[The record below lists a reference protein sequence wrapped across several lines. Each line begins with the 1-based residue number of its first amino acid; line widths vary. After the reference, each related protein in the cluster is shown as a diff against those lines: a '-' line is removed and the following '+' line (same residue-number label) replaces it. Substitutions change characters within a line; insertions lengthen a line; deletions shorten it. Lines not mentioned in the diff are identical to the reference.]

1 MMIIRGLSHGI
12 VEDDELQQGR
22 CHLIGVAMPGLFHYP
37 LPRVFL
43 KREEK

>member
-12 VEDDELQQGR
+12 VEDDELQRGAVTWWGGDAR
-22 CHLIGVAMPGLFHYP
+22 RVSLSSA
-37 LPRVFL
+37 RVFL

>member
-1 MMIIRGLSHGI
+1 MIIRGLSHGL
-12 VEDDELQQGR
+12 VKLTSCSGA
-22 CHLIGVAMPGLFHYP
+22 LSPGVVAMPGVFHYP